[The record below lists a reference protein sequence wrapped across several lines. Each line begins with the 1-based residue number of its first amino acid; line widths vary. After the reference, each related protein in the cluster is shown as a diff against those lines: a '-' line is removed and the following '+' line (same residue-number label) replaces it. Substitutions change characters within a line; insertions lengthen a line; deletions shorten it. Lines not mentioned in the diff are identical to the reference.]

1 MKKLFIFVIILSF
14 LFTGCISENNEG
26 DSEENGGILDEPSE
40 KLVVP
45 IIYPTYF
52 FDGYTNMSSLQLDKW
67 EQHLSELSGA
77 DISIDYVDAG
87 GPRKSMASEFPD
99 KGLVYIWDLSV
110 LKLLV
115 ENGKVVPLNDF
126 VKGLENYGA
135 IGEDVLSCF
144 TDRQGNLWGL
154 PSGYG
159 PVFTYTRYNQ
169 DILDELGLEIPKT
182 LSDYEKAGR
191 LFQEKYET
199 EKVKYLLNIT
209 RSDTENLFYINN
221 IFTAFGCYP
230 NIRGIQNI
238 IYDPVESR
246 YCDMVFTDEFKEAVS
261 YIKYLIDSGLALY
274 VDDEAISKIRKT
286 FEFLSGPMLDDGS
299 KVGVGFSLAEEKE
312 ANCYYEIPNAQGF
325 AVLKDTGNIRNILNF
340 LLTGAYADEELRDA
354 FNYGVEGYHFS
365 NEGNYYLR
373 KEDTDK
379 NLVALNPILIN
390 IFNYPDEKFLFS
402 RQLPEEEMNKLMES
416 RKKSIER
423 YNEILTNNKDKI
435 YVYDQYSSIVHEHEE
450 MEILEDEAVVYPID
464 VQISMNFSKMLQDIF
479 SGEMPIDTAIE
490 FYESSFNEMEYENYM
505 AYINTEY

>member
-26 DSEENGGILDEPSE
+26 DSEENSGILDEPSE

-77 DISIDYVDAG
+77 DISIDYVDTG

-115 ENGKVVPLNDF
+115 ENGKVVPLNDY

-154 PSGYG
+154 PSGYD
-159 PVFTYTRYNQ
+159 PMFTYTRYNQ

-209 RSDTENLFYINN
+209 RSDTENLFYISN

-246 YCDMVFTDEFKEAVS
+246 YYDMVFTDEFKEAVS

-274 VDDEAISKIRKT
+274 VDDEAISKFRKSS
-286 FEFLSGPMLDDGS
+286 EFLSGTLLDEECEI
-299 KVGVGFSLAEEKE
+299 GVGYSLSEDK
-312 ANCYYEIPNAQGF
+312 NSKCYYEIPYARGF
-325 AVLKDTGNIRNILNF
+325 AILKDTENIRDILNF

-365 NEGNYYLR
+365 DEGNYYLR

-379 NLVALNPILIN
+379 KPVALSPIKIN
-390 IFNYPDEKFLFS
+390 ILNYPDEKRLFG
-402 RQLPEEEMNKLMES
+402 RQMPEEELNALIKRMNKSVE
-416 RKKSIER
+416 K
-423 YNEILTNNKDKI
+423 YNEVLTNDKDKI
-435 YVYDQYSSIVHEHEE
+435 HVYDEYNKIVQAQEE
-450 MEILEDEAVVYPID
+450 MEILEDETVVYPID
-464 VQISMNFSKMLQDIF
+464 TQISMNFSKMLQNIF

-490 FYESSFNEMEYENYM
+490 FYESSFNKTEYENYM